1 MQGWIYRSGKVWRS
15 PDLTACEAASSSSR
29 TATDGRR
36 KRVSLSRRRRKQ
48 KFFGMRTDGPTWLG
62 LMGHVSAEQ
71 VYKPGL
77 AELRKLKS
85 RRRRKQKFFGMRT
98 DGPTWLGLMGHVS
111 AEQVY
116 KPGLAELRKLNSS
129 VPFPFADSVSSSH
142 VSFVR
147 TTKVTIDG
155 KCDSTRVRKKGRAKE
170 KISEIGF
177 SYFEFVS

>member
-1 MQGWIYRSGKVWRS
+1 MQGWIYQSGKVWRS
-15 PDLTACEAASSSSR
+15 PDLTAGEAASSSSQ

-48 KFFGMRTDGPTWLG
+48 TFCGMRTDGPTWLG

-77 AELRKLKS
+77 AELR
-85 RRRRKQKFFGMRT
+85 T
-98 DGPTWLGLMGHVS
+98 
-111 AEQVY
+111 
-116 KPGLAELRKLNSS
+116 KLNSS

-147 TTKVTIDG
+147 TPKVTIDG

-170 KISEIGF
+170 KVSEIGF